1 MRNSMKYPYELIS
14 FLVIIDK
21 KDDKKDDKKE
31 LVVHN

>member
-1 MRNSMKYPYELIS
+1 MKYPYGLIS